1 MRYLSS
7 AILLFLISLLP
18 VHSVAQEALPVFG
31 VPFDFPLLLSGNFGE
46 LRSNHFHAGVDFK
59 TQGVVG
65 KPISCVADGYISR
78 VTVQPGGYGQAVY
91 VMHDNGYMTVY
102 GHLDRFTDAVA
113 ARVRACQ
120 YENEKFN
127 VDLRF
132 SPEEFRVERGELLA
146 YAGNTGYSFGPHLHF
161 EVRDSAGE
169 ELFDPLLF
177 YRNVLKDTK
186 APKALSL
193 AVYPRKGKGVAF
205 EGTGPV
211 YMNIAGDAV
220 GDTIDAWGELGFGVR
235 SYDYMDDTHNKYG
248 VYRIELMVDDV
259 LLFSSRMDKYS
270 FIENR
275 LINAWVDYGKYM
287 ENGEWY
293 QKMFVVENNP
303 LRALSVTGNSGWLS
317 VNEERL
323 YNVEVRLGDVYGN
336 VSVYNAVVRGRKQ
349 SLPSP
354 KKSTHRLYWFMDN
367 SIDYFGMRLEIPAG
381 ELFEDALLD
390 VQLSGSNS
398 LSGCYDLGGIDY
410 PVWHGAR
417 LGLRVNGKP
426 DVDVSKLYI
435 KRLTKKGGY
444 SVGGKYLNGWMY
456 ADVTVLGKY
465 EVAADTL
472 PPRICPLKRKKWSSG
487 IIAFSMADGETSIKS
502 FKGTLDGK
510 FVLFKYSSK
519 NSRLTLDMRAEGV
532 VRGEHE
538 LKVVVED
545 ACGNVA
551 VYEDKIRY

>member
-1 MRYLSS
+1 MRYLFGF
-7 AILLFLISLLP
+7 IKVLCLLAFSGVFAQDTLP
-18 VHSVAQEALPVFG
+18 IFR

-46 LRSNHFHAGVDFK
+46 LRSNHFHSGIDFK
-59 TQGVVG
+59 TQGVSG
-65 KPISCVADGYISR
+65 KPIKCVADGYICRAS
-78 VTVQPGGYGQAVY
+78 VQPGGYGQALY

-102 GHLDRFTDAVA
+102 GHLDRFPDAVA
-113 ARVRACQ
+113 KRIRATQ
-120 YENEKFN
+120 YKNETFA

-132 SPEEFRVERGELLA
+132 SPEEYRVERGELLA
-146 YAGNTGYSFGPHLHF
+146 FAGNTGYSFGPHLHF
-161 EVRDSAGE
+161 EVRDSSGS
-169 ELFDPLLF
+169 ELYDPLSF
-177 YRNVLKDTK
+177 YSSSFEDKT
-186 APKALSL
+186 APRALSF
-193 AVYPRKGKGVAF
+193 AVYPKRGNGVAF
-205 EGTGPV
+205 GSVNPTYINV
-211 YMNIAGDAV
+211 DSV
-220 GDTIDAWGELGFGVR
+220 VLGDTIDAWGMVGFGVR
-235 SYDYMDDTHNKYG
+235 AYDYMDKTHNKYG
-248 VYRIELMVDDV
+248 VYKIELLVDGV
-259 LLFSSRMDKYS
+259 LCFSSRMDNYS
-270 FIENR
+270 FAENR
-275 LINAWVDYGKYM
+275 LINACVDYRRYI

-472 PPRICPLKRKKWSSG
+472 PPRIYPLKRKKWSSG

-532 VRGEHE
+532 ARGEHE

>member
-1 MRYLSS
+1 MRYLFGF
-7 AILLFLISLLP
+7 IKVLCLLAFSGVFAQDTLP
-18 VHSVAQEALPVFG
+18 IFR

-46 LRSNHFHAGVDFK
+46 LRSNHFHSGIDFK
-59 TQGVVG
+59 TQGVSG
-65 KPISCVADGYISR
+65 KPIKCVADGYICRAS
-78 VTVQPGGYGQAVY
+78 VQPGGYGQALY

-102 GHLDRFTDAVA
+102 GHLDRFPDAVA
-113 ARVRACQ
+113 KRIRATQ
-120 YENEKFN
+120 YKNETFA

-132 SPEEFRVERGELLA
+132 SPEEYRVERGELLA

-161 EVRDSAGE
+161 EVRDSSGN
-169 ELFDPLLF
+169 ELYDPLSF
-177 YRNVLKDTK
+177 YSSSFEDKTEPR
-186 APKALSL
+186 ALSF
-193 AVYPRKGKGVAF
+193 AVYPKRGNGVAF
-205 EGTGPV
+205 GSVNPTYINV
-211 YMNIAGDAV
+211 DSV
-220 GDTIDAWGELGFGVR
+220 VLGDTIDAWGMVGFGVR
-235 SYDYMDDTHNKYG
+235 AYDYMDKTHNKYG
-248 VYRIELMVDDV
+248 VYKIELLVDGV
-259 LLFSSRMDKYS
+259 LCFSSRMDNYS
-270 FIENR
+270 FAENR
-275 LINAWVDYGKYM
+275 LINACVDYRRYI

-354 KKSTHRLYWFMDN
+354 KRSTHRLYWFMDN

-472 PPRICPLKRKKWSSG
+472 PPRIYPLKRKKWSSG

-532 VRGEHE
+532 ARGEHE